1 MAQLKNST
9 LSSGDIHSADTVIS
23 PGKCS
28 PVLLLL
34 INSFLYISVAL
45 YSPFLSAYYRQN
57 GITSSQIGILMTVA
71 PLASVIIQ
79 PFWAKRSDESGKAKK
94 YVCAIILGIIV
105 SLYTFYLGHSFTT
118 FLIASILLALF
129 STSVNPMIDAIV
141 IRNANYFQ
149 YNFAII
155 RMGGTVGY
163 AVIVL
168 LVGVYL
174 RKNPSAQFNLK
185 RYLEEY
191 PEIKKMGL
199 NPLVHYIDNDHEG
212 FTLEENPFVARRKKI
227 LDTNSLFLADYS
239 FDSEPLVS
247 IIILNRNGLGH
258 LQRLFGDFDKKT
270 NYSNYE
276 IIVVDNASCDKSVE
290 YLHSL
295 NLPIRVIENSEN
307 VSFSKGNND
316 AAKIANGEYLILLNN
331 DIEPTYGWLNEMVGT
346 ALNNENVGSV
356 GAKLIFPYYED
367 MKNQGKSFSIQHAG
381 VKFREER
388 TPYIYGPYHEHMY
401 STMLFSD
408 ELNHQKEVISN
419 TAACLLV
426 PKDVYFE
433 LDGLDEQYIYGYE
446 DIDFAFKLY
455 NAGYKTLYNPAV
467 LLFHHESATRHEDD
481 DWKNQLNYHNIMH
494 FADKWGDFIFKEIL
508 KDKIE
513 ANNFFTNKKL
523 DFTIVGKNNDL
534 IKKAVF
540 KLNSEG
546 YNVKLVPN
554 IGDLD
559 IGQDCDI
566 LISTEKEYDIK
577 NVSSRLNLIKIL
589 ISDEDNDGYD
599 MVLSENDFEFNL
611 LDKIKEKYL

>member
-1 MAQLKNST
+1 MS
-9 LSSGDIHSADTVIS
+9 DISYS
-23 PGKCS
+23 KF
-28 PVLLLL
+28 L
-34 INSFLYISVAL
+34 IKSKFN
-45 YSPFLSAYYRQN
+45 P
-57 GITSSQIGILMTVA
+57 
-71 PLASVIIQ
+71 
-79 PFWAKRSDESGKAKK
+79 KKAKK
-94 YVCAIILGIIV
+94 YMESYDKIMESGLFDKNYYLKAYPHIAKSGMDPLVHYL
-105 SLYTFYLGHSFTT
+105 FY
-118 FLIASILLALF
+118 
-129 STSVNPMIDAIV
+129 
-141 IRNANYFQ
+141 
-149 YNFAII
+149 
-155 RMGGTVGY
+155 GY
-163 AVIVL
+163 KED
-168 LVGVYL
+168 
-174 RKNPSAQFNLK
+174 KNPSAQFNLK

-212 FTLEENPFVARRKKI
+212 FTLEENPFVARRKEI
-227 LDTNSLFLADYS
+227 LDTNS
-239 FDSEPLVS
+239 
-247 IIILNRNGLGH
+247 R
-258 LQRLFGDFDKKT
+258 
-270 NYSNYE
+270 
-276 IIVVDNASCDKSVE
+276 IV
-290 YLHSL
+290 
-295 NLPIRVIENSEN
+295 ENEEN

-346 ALNNENVGSV
+346 ILNNENVGSV

-577 NVSSRLNLIKIL
+577 NVSSRLNLIKI
-589 ISDEDNDGYD
+589 SDEDNDGYD

>member
-1 MAQLKNST
+1 MTK
-9 LSSGDIHSADTVIS
+9 H
-23 PGKCS
+23 
-28 PVLLLL
+28 L
-34 INSFLYISVAL
+34 INFLLKSNFDFKKAMKNYK
-45 YSPFLSAYYRQN
+45 YY
-57 GITSSQIGILMTVA
+57 GAIE
-71 PLASVIIQ
+71 
-79 PFWAKRSDESGKAKK
+79 ESGLFDEK
-94 YVCAIILGIIV
+94 
-105 SLYTFYLGHSFTT
+105 FYSKTYDDVKGDGLTH
-118 FLIASILLALF
+118 
-129 STSVNPMIDAIV
+129 
-141 IRNANYFQ
+141 Y
-149 YNFAII
+149 
-155 RMGGTVGY
+155 
-163 AVIVL
+163 
-168 LVGVYL
+168 LVKG
-174 RKNPSAQFNLK
+174 
-185 RYLEEY
+185 YLEGRLPSLDFDPDFYNNNY
-191 PEIKKMGL
+191 PDVHRAQL
-199 NPLVHYIDNDHEG
+199 NPLLHYIAHGKDEG
-212 FTLEENPFVARRKKI
+212 KIFQYAYSVRRKEEI
-227 LDTNSLFLADYS
+227 CETNSVFLTNYE
-239 FDSEPLVS
+239 FDVEPLVS
-247 IIILNRNGLGH
+247 IIILTRNGLGH
-258 LQRLFGDFDKKT
+258 LKRLFKDFDKKT

-276 IIVVDNASCDKSVE
+276 IIVVDNASADESVSYLKS
-290 YLHSL
+290 LD
-295 NLPIRVIENSEN
+295 LPIRIIENEEN

>member
-1 MAQLKNST
+1 MS
-9 LSSGDIHSADTVIS
+9 DISYS
-23 PGKCS
+23 KF
-28 PVLLLL
+28 L
-34 INSFLYISVAL
+34 IKSKFN
-45 YSPFLSAYYRQN
+45 P
-57 GITSSQIGILMTVA
+57 
-71 PLASVIIQ
+71 
-79 PFWAKRSDESGKAKK
+79 KKAKK
-94 YVCAIILGIIV
+94 YMESYDKIMESGLFDKNYYLKAYPHIAKSGMDPLVHYL
-105 SLYTFYLGHSFTT
+105 FY
-118 FLIASILLALF
+118 
-129 STSVNPMIDAIV
+129 
-141 IRNANYFQ
+141 
-149 YNFAII
+149 
-155 RMGGTVGY
+155 GY
-163 AVIVL
+163 KED
-168 LVGVYL
+168 
-174 RKNPSAQFNLK
+174 KNPSAQFNLK

-433 LDGLDEQYIYGYE
+433 LEGLDEQYIYGYE

-508 KDKIE
+508 K
-513 ANNFFTNKKL
+513 L
-523 DFTIVGKNNDL
+523 SL
-534 IKKAVF
+534 IH
-540 KLNSEG
+540 
-546 YNVKLVPN
+546 
-554 IGDLD
+554 I
-559 IGQDCDI
+559 
-566 LISTEKEYDIK
+566 
-577 NVSSRLNLIKIL
+577 
-589 ISDEDNDGYD
+589 
-599 MVLSENDFEFNL
+599 
-611 LDKIKEKYL
+611 